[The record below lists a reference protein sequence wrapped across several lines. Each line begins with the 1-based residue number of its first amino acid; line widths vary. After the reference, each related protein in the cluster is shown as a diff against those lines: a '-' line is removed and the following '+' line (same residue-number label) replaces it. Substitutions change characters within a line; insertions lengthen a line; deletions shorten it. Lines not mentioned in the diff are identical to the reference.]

1 MHIFGVAH
9 ACTTV
14 HSEQT
19 LDAYNAAPLVCVL
32 WQVHTN
38 NPTFIVYIL
47 WWALGYRP
55 ALMVPVMWE
64 NNICN
69 LSTHGACTMRYPC
82 LLTNNN
88 FECIMKDSKQ
98 KTRTCEACIM
108 EAHAYYQELVDNVMY
123 ATKTNKTA
131 LFLHAL

>member
-1 MHIFGVAH
+1 
-9 ACTTV
+9 
-14 HSEQT
+14 
-19 LDAYNAAPLVCVL
+19 
-32 WQVHTN
+32 
-38 NPTFIVYIL
+38 
-47 WWALGYRP
+47 
-55 ALMVPVMWE
+55 MVPVMWE

-88 FECIMKDSKQ
+88 FECIMKGSKQ
-98 KTRTCEACIM
+98 KARTCEACIM